1 MARVSRAVEDVLAE
15 VSRLPLH
22 TVVELESADGR
33 AVFILG
39 ESHVKTREAA
49 DLCRQAVQA
58 FSLRGVERL
67 QREDVFAGELLG
79 GTFEKARG
87 VLESLSGGRLAGSTI
102 EAALGMPDGDTV
114 ELERTEHVPRSLDV
128 GTGYLAV
135 YTTFVLPAL
144 LTMPLWGSIPSLRTL
159 RVAARI
165 FGLHL
170 YALPLAYVLR
180 DRPWAWAIQPLL
192 TILTVRDELLADG
205 VRRMLATH
213 PQGPAIV
220 IVGRAHVPGIVER
233 LVEHGFRRAGERA
246 QGIRADWQPPD
257 GHRTGRAPAP
267 RRRSPR

>member
-1 MARVSRAVEDVLAE
+1 MARISRVLENVLAE

-22 TVVELESADGR
+22 TVEELVSPDGR

-49 DLCRQAVQA
+49 ELCRQAVGG

-67 QREDVFAGELLG
+67 QRDDVFAGPLLG
-79 GTFEKARG
+79 G
-87 VLESLSGGRLAGSTI
+87 VLERAREAVERISGGRLAGSTI
-102 EAALGMPDGDTV
+102 DVAMEMSEGETL
-114 ELERTEHVPRSLDV
+114 ELEQTEHVPPSLNV

-144 LTMPLWGSIPSLRTL
+144 LTMPLWGAVPGLRSLRL
-159 RVAARI
+159 AVRL

-192 TILTVRDELLADG
+192 TILTVRDSLLAEG
-205 VRRMLATH
+205 IRRMLATH
-213 PQGPAIV
+213 REGPAIV
-220 IVGRAHVPGIVER
+220 IVGRAHVGGVVER
-233 LVEHGFRRAGERA
+233 LVEHGFRRMGEVVQGNVTAAG
-246 QGIRADWQPPD
+246 
-257 GHRTGRAPAP
+257 APGD
-267 RRRSPR
+267 RY

>member
-15 VSRLPLH
+15 VSRLPFH
-22 TVVELESADGR
+22 TVVELESPDGR

-39 ESHVKTREAA
+39 ESHVKTRDAA
-49 DLCRQAVQA
+49 ELCRQAVHL

-67 QREDVFAGELLG
+67 QRDDVFAGALLG

-87 VLESLSGGRLAGSTI
+87 ALERLTGGQLAGSTI
-102 EAALGMPDGDTV
+102 EVALEMSEGDTV
-114 ELERTEHVPRSLDV
+114 ELERTEHVPRSLNV

-144 LTMPLWGSIPSLRTL
+144 VTMPLWGSIPSLRSL
-159 RVAARI
+159 RVAARL

-170 YALPLAYVLR
+170 YALPLAYALR

-205 VRRMLATH
+205 IRRMLETH
-213 PQGPAIV
+213 SQEPAIV
-220 IVGRAHVPGIVER
+220 IVGRAHVPGVVER
-233 LVEHGFRRAGERA
+233 LVEHGFRRSAESAPGDVA
-246 QGIRADWQPPD
+246 F
-257 GHRTGRAPAP
+257 GRP
-267 RRRSPR
+267 